1 MTDTG
6 YKYPSLTAHFS
17 DVALPNRDNLIG
29 APDETYAG
37 ATDVSSSAVAYLL
50 YNSQIISSNKLFSL
64 PLTTPGDV
72 IHGDSTDL
80 WAATLSPTIIND
92 SSFGIYF
99 SMSYGVQYS
108 VSIVYTYNFNVP
120 SDATINGIEV
130 VFRGYYTSFKARA
143 TSYYDSI
150 GVKVYYTEGGSSGAT
165 HEGEATLS
173 SLSYLR
179 TKKA

>member
-1 MTDTG
+1 MLVVQQLRICFITHRLSVLTNCSLCHSQHPEMLFTG
-6 YKYPSLTAHFS
+6 IRRIYGRL
-17 DVALPNRDNLIG
+17 
-29 APDETYAG
+29 
-37 ATDVSSSAVAYLL
+37 
-50 YNSQIISSNKLFSL
+50 
-64 PLTTPGDV
+64 
-72 IHGDSTDL
+72 
-80 WAATLSPTIIND
+80 TLSPTIIND

-150 GVKVYYTEGGSSGAT
+150 GVKVYYTEGAHPAQPT
-165 HEGEATLS
+165 KAKQLS